1 MHNFF
6 RNNRGP
12 VFAVDGI
19 TAGAT
24 PIDSQNALAAGGG
37 GGDSEMKAMFDQ
49 GMAQQKAM
57 YAESMQEAQQKNEL
71 QTQGDAALKT
81 LKAVSIS

>member
-6 RNNRGP
+6 QNNRGP
-12 VFAVDGI
+12 VFAVEAVTGGP
-19 TAGAT
+19 A
-24 PIDSQNALAAGGG
+24 DSQAALGASGGG
-37 GGDSEMKAMFDQ
+37 TDPEMKAMFDQ

>member
-1 MHNFF
+1 MQNFF

-12 VFAVDGI
+12 FFAPDAVGSS
-19 TAGAT
+19 TSPGA
-24 PIDSQNALAAGGG
+24 SQASLGASG
-37 GGDSEMKAMFDQ
+37 GGDPEMTAMFNQ

-57 YAESMQEAQQKNEL
+57 YMQSMQQAQQKNEL

-81 LKAVSIS
+81 LKAVQIS

>member
-12 VFAVDGI
+12 VFAVDGVG
-19 TAGAT
+19 AGGSAAS
-24 PIDSQNALAAGGG
+24 SQAALGAGGG
-37 GGDSEMKAMFDQ
+37 GGDPEMKAMFNQ
-49 GMAQQKAM
+49 SMADQKAM
-57 YAESMQEAQQKNEL
+57 YKESMEEAKEKNEM
-71 QTQGDAALKT
+71 QTQGDAALKV